1 MEAVFSGVA
10 KLPPKCKQVFLLS
23 KKEGLSNVEIADYL
37 NLSLKTV
44 EGHITKAYRLIKESV
59 QTKWNQL
66 LFILL
71 IPKFKKVKSFHD
83 RML

>member
-1 MEAVFSGVA
+1 MEAVFNGVA

>member
-1 MEAVFSGVA
+1 MEAVFNGVA
-10 KLPPKCKQVFLLS
+10 KLPPKCKHVFLLS

-59 QTKWNQL
+59 QTRWNQL

-83 RML
+83 SVL